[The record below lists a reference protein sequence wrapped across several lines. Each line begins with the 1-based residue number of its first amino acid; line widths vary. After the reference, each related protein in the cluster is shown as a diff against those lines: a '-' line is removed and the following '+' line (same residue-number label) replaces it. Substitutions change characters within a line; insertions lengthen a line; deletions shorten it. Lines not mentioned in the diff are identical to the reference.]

1 MAAITVSTGKAADGD
16 VRVRVSREDARQFE
30 AFVAAAHHVVSRF
43 EVEEQVVV
51 QPIDRGSG
59 AEGTGDLRNDVR
71 HHFAPVEAG
80 EQPQSEGDR
89 RVEMR
94 AGNGGGQIDGHGDAG
109 PQMMLISHWPKLAP
123 ASFSAATQPTP
134 KKISSA
140 VPRNSAMHWPLMSDW
155 WFGS

>member
-1 MAAITVSTGKAADGD
+1 MAAITVSTRRPADGD

-94 AGNGGGQIDGHGDAG
+94 AGNGGGQIDGHGDARA
-109 PQMMLISHWPKLAP
+109 PNDADFPLAE
-123 ASFSAATQPTP
+123 AGARQFQRGNAAYAKEDQQRR
-134 KKISSA
+134 A
-140 VPRNSAMHWPLMSDW
+140 EELGDALA
-155 WFGS
+155 F